1 MQYIGINHRGESWA
15 AALVDSRVF
24 PLAPVGEFW
33 ADAAGWQDKAVSL
46 TAGSSQPG
54 ASVSA
59 AKVSGA
65 PQLDGGSLE
74 RGSVTEVPLVPASA
88 RVICVGLN
96 YRAHAAEGSYKDQDL
111 PPYPTLFGR
120 WTASLSVGNVP
131 VPVPAGED
139 GLDWEG
145 EVAAYIGRRVES
157 ADEAE
162 AGEAVF
168 GYSTFNDLT
177 ARRAQKLT
185 TQWTLGKN
193 GDFTGPLG
201 PLVSSDEVGDLR
213 DGLQVRTRVNG
224 AEVQNGN
231 TRDMIFSVP
240 AIISLISQTLT
251 LHPGDV
257 IATGTPEGVGYA
269 RSPQWLLQ
277 PGDTV
282 EVEIERLG
290 TLTTPVGDI
299 SLRGRA

>member
-1 MQYIGINHRGESWA
+1 MQYIGINHDGDTWA
-15 AALVDSRVF
+15 AALHGTTLDGARVF
-24 PLAPVGEFW
+24 PLAPVTDFW
-33 ADAAGWQDKAVSL
+33 ADADGWQEKALSL
-46 TAGSSQPG
+46 VEGAGS
-54 ASVSA
+54 
-59 AKVSGA
+59 
-65 PQLDGGSLE
+65 LSLE
-74 RGSVTEVPLVPASA
+74 RSTVTEVPLVPASA

-96 YRAHAAEGSYKDQDL
+96 YKAHAAEGSYKDQEL

-131 VPVPAGED
+131 VPVPGGEA

-145 EVAAYIGRRVES
+145 EVAAYIGKRAES
-157 ADEAE
+157 VTEDQAAE
-162 AGEAVF
+162 AIF
-168 GYSTFNDLT
+168 GYSTFNDIT

-201 PLVSSDEVGDLR
+201 PLVSRDEAGDLR
-213 DGLQVRTRVNG
+213 DGLEVRTRVNG
-224 AEVQNGN
+224 TEVQHGN

-240 AIISLISQTLT
+240 AIISLISQTFT

-269 RSPQWLLQ
+269 RTPQWLLQ

-290 TLTTPVGDI
+290 TLVTPIGEP
-299 SLRGRA
+299 SLRARA

>member
-1 MQYIGINHRGESWA
+1 MQFIGINHHGEPWA
-15 AALVDSRVF
+15 AALLETRVF
-24 PLAPVGEFW
+24 PLAPVTDFW
-33 ADAAGWQDKAVSL
+33 TDPEGWQDKSVSL
-46 TAGSSQPG
+46 VESASASDAG
-54 ASVSA
+54 A
-59 AKVSGA
+59 
-65 PQLDGGSLE
+65 SLE
-74 RGSVTEVPLVPASA
+74 RASVTEVPLVPASA

-96 YRAHAAEGSYKDQDL
+96 YKAHAAEGSYKDQEL

-131 VPVPAGED
+131 VPVPAGEA

-162 AGEAVF
+162 AEGSVF
-168 GYSTFNDLT
+168 GYSTFNDIT
-177 ARRAQKLT
+177 SRTAQKLT
-185 TQWTLGKN
+185 SQWTLGKN
-193 GDFTGPLG
+193 GDFSGPLG
-201 PLVSSDEVGDLR
+201 PLVSRDEVGDLR

-224 AEVQNGN
+224 IEAQNGN

-240 AIISLISQTLT
+240 AIISLISQTFT

-269 RSPQWLLQ
+269 RTPQWLLQ

-282 EVEIERLG
+282 EVEIDKLG
-290 TLTTPVGDI
+290 TLTTPVGDV
-299 SLRGRA
+299 SLRSRA

>member
-1 MQYIGINHRGESWA
+1 MQFIGITHHGEPWA

-24 PLAPVGEFW
+24 PLAPVNEFW
-33 ADAAGWQDKAVSL
+33 ADASGWQDKAASL
-46 TAGSSQPG
+46 APG
-54 ASVSA
+54 ASASHGA
-59 AKVSGA
+59 ASDGA
-65 PQLDGGSLE
+65 SWLE

-96 YRAHAAEGSYKDQDL
+96 YKAHAAEGSYKDQEL

-131 VPVPAGED
+131 VPVPSGEA

-145 EVAAYIGRRVES
+145 EVAAYIGQRVES
-157 ADEAE
+157 ADEAT
-162 AGEAVF
+162 AAEAVF
-168 GYSTFNDLT
+168 GYSTFNDIT
-177 ARRAQKLT
+177 SRTAQKLT
-185 TQWTLGKN
+185 SQWTLGKN
-193 GDFTGPLG
+193 GDFSGPLG
-201 PLVSSDEVGDLR
+201 PLVSRDEVGDLR

-224 AEVQNGN
+224 VEAQNGN

-240 AIISLISQTLT
+240 EIISLISQTFT

-269 RSPQWLLQ
+269 RTPQWLLQ

-282 EVEIERLG
+282 EVEIDKLG
-290 TLTTPVGDI
+290 TLVTPVGDA
-299 SLRGRA
+299 SLRSRA

>member
-1 MQYIGINHRGESWA
+1 MHFVGINLEGESWA
-15 AALVDSRVF
+15 AALVDAHLF
-24 PLAPVGEFW
+24 PLAPVAEFW
-33 ADAAGWQDKAVSL
+33 TDPTGWQAKAATL
-46 TAGSSQPG
+46 
-54 ASVSA
+54 SA
-59 AKVSGA
+59 
-65 PQLDGGSLE
+65 DGGPSLE
-74 RGSVTEVPLVPASA
+74 RGAVAEVPLVPASA

-96 YRAHAAEGSYKDQDL
+96 YKAHAAEGSYKEQDL
-111 PPYPTLFGR
+111 PTYPTLFGR

-131 VPVPAGED
+131 VPVPSGED

-162 AGEAVF
+162 AAKSVF

-201 PLVSSDEVGDLR
+201 PLVSQDQVGDLR
-213 DGLQVRTRVNG
+213 DGLRVRTRVNG
-224 AEVQNGN
+224 TEVQNGN

-240 AIISLISQTLT
+240 AIVSLISQTLT

-269 RSPQWLLQ
+269 RTPQWLLQ

-282 EVEIERLG
+282 EVEVERLG
-290 TLTTPVGDI
+290 TLTTPVGEA
-299 SLRGRA
+299 SLRSRA